1 MVEAL
6 SIFFALYRGVYK
18 QKCNSCTF
26 LRCSLHLI
34 SGPFH
39 PYPFSAA
46 PKPCCVV
53 PRSQTQ
59 NPCCVMQYFLL
70 NSEPIA
76 NLFLYTNS
84 SVENQIKF
92 VDASVFIAVL
102 AGIHGPLSLPLVFL
116 SSHTSFHTAMMTK
129 PTNTSEKQKLQGIQI
144 PTQSGTTIFRSDL

>member
-76 NLFLYTNS
+76 NLFLYKFLCRKLDQIHWRLSFYHRCFGGNS
-84 SVENQIKF
+84 WPTLL
-92 VDASVFIAVL
+92 ASR
-102 AGIHGPLSLPLVFL
+102 LPLI
-116 SSHTSFHTAMMTK
+116 SHFFPHCHDDQ
-129 PTNTSEKQKLQGIQI
+129 TNKHI
-144 PTQSGTTIFRSDL
+144 